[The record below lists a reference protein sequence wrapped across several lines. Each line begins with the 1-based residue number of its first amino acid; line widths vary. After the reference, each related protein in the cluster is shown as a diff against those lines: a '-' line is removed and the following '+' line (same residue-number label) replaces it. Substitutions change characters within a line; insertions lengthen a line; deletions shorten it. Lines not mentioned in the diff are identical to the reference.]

1 MLMTVP
7 GRRTGTLHELPV
19 MYARDGDSLWVLA
32 GHAETKSWWRN
43 LVLPAEVGV
52 RVRGKDCRATA
63 RAIIG
68 ARDPIAAS
76 RGLDVWVRRFP
87 KAGPKVGVR
96 VSGHR
101 PDASDIDRAVLQ
113 SVVVRV
119 RLGAQQESAGRAARA
134 LALIGIVG
142 PIFYIVLVTV
152 LGLLWQ
158 GYDPIRD
165 TQSELGAVAS
175 PDGTLMNVAGFM
187 GLGLVIL
194 AFAAAYRMVLR
205 RSAASGLA
213 VLALVIAGTGMVV
226 VGFFPCDAACVDVT
240 RTGRLHGTFSMPGA
254 VGLPVAAM
262 LSASALRSDG
272 RFGVGWQTVS
282 FWIGLLALV
291 SGPIVAAGLVEGTL
305 GLVQRAAMWPPLIW
319 MTAVSIKLFSLA
331 PRTVDGGQAAAPFLR
346 TGGRMGPETKGVA

>member
-152 LGLLWQ
+152 HPSQQSDPATIETNLPSLDNLLKQMLARLG
-158 GYDPIRD
+158 GI
-165 TQSELGAVAS
+165 GALDRAKL
-175 PDGTLMNVAGFM
+175 P
-187 GLGLVIL
+187 
-194 AFAAAYRMVLR
+194 
-205 RSAASGLA
+205 SAN
-213 VLALVIAGTGMVV
+213 
-226 VGFFPCDAACVDVT
+226 
-240 RTGRLHGTFSMPGA
+240 
-254 VGLPVAAM
+254 
-262 LSASALRSDG
+262 
-272 RFGVGWQTVS
+272 
-282 FWIGLLALV
+282 
-291 SGPIVAAGLVEGTL
+291 AAGLGRQSP
-305 GLVQRAAMWPPLIW
+305 GSGGKAATCRTTGQDYDRRSGSRLALSPQYPPRVPHGPI
-319 MTAVSIKLFSLA
+319 
-331 PRTVDGGQAAAPFLR
+331 
-346 TGGRMGPETKGVA
+346 RMAE